1 MAKIRYVTPP
11 GRAKY
16 PWLNKP
22 DTQFSADGVYS
33 TYLIIPQEEAA
44 QFKQSVKDLAIEEF
58 GAKAKY
64 TVPIETDEQTGDL
77 VAKFKSNYLPTFFDS
92 TGEVVTYAPALFG
105 GSMLACGGEAVTYT
119 VQGKKGISL
128 RLNYVQIIEPV
139 GASSGGNNPFGAV
152 EGGFVK
158 SDAPEAPTQ
167 APTQAAPAATEGDD
181 DFDF

>member
-1 MAKIRYVTPP
+1 MAKIKYVTPA

-33 TYLIIPQEEAA
+33 TYLIMGQKEAA
-44 QFKQSVKDLAIEEF
+44 EFKQSIKDLAIEEF

-64 TVPIETDEQTGDL
+64 TVPIETDEETGDL
-77 VAKFKSNYLPTFFDS
+77 VAKFKSNFLPTFVDS
-92 TGEVVTYAPALFG
+92 TGEVVPNAPALFG
-105 GSMLACGGEAVTYT
+105 GSLLACGGEAVTYT
-119 VQGKKGISL
+119 VQGKKGVSL
-128 RLNYVQIIEPV
+128 RLNFVQIIEPV
-139 GASSGGNNPFGAV
+139 GSSGGGSPFAAV

-158 SDAPEAPTQ
+158 SAAPEAP
-167 APTQAAPAATEGDD
+167 AASTQAAPAAGEGDD

>member
-1 MAKIRYVTPP
+1 MAKIRYVTPA

-33 TYLIIPQEEAA
+33 TYLIMGQEEAA
-44 QFKQSVKDLAIEEF
+44 EFKQSVKDLAIEEF

-64 TVPIETDEQTGDL
+64 TVPIETDEETGDL
-77 VAKFKSNYLPTFFDS
+77 VAKFKSNFLPTFVDS
-92 TGEVVTYAPALFG
+92 TGEVVPNPPALFG
-105 GSMLACGGEAVTYT
+105 GSLLACGGEAVTYT
-119 VQGKKGISL
+119 VQGKKGVSL
-128 RLNYVQIIEPV
+128 RLNFVQIIEPV
-139 GASSGGNNPFGAV
+139 GSSGGGSPFAAV

-158 SDAPEAPTQ
+158 SDAPA
-167 APTQAAPAATEGDD
+167 APTQAAPVATDGDDD

>member
-1 MAKIRYVTPP
+1 MAKIKYVTPQ

-33 TYLIIPQEEAA
+33 TYLIMGQEEAA
-44 QFKQSVKDLAIEEF
+44 EFKQSIKDLAIEEF

-64 TVPIETDEQTGDL
+64 SVPIETDEETGDL
-77 VAKFKSNYLPTFFDS
+77 VAKFKSNYLPTFVDS
-92 TGEVVTYAPALFG
+92 TGEVVTYAPALFA

-119 VQGKKGISL
+119 VQGKKGVSL
-128 RLNYVQIIEPV
+128 RLNFVQIIDPV
-139 GASSGGNNPFGAV
+139 GTSSGGGNPFGTV

-158 SDAPEAPTQ
+158 SDAPA
-167 APTQAAPAATEGDD
+167 APTQAAPVATDGDDD